1 MATYEFK
8 VYNWTGNGGYN
19 TQYNTSHTA
28 TVTDNDARYE
38 GDEDM
43 DEVVCID
50 GAECST
56 SEGEPYSIN
65 ISFTDTDGNDHVEL
79 FHFMNV
85 DNQWYFAPGTDS
97 AFTEGAILGDYQSHT
112 TGWNYGQVT
121 CFVAGTMIAT
131 PEGEVPVETLSA
143 GDFVSDDTGQ
153 ALEVAQVMRRQIGP
167 LELARGP
174 GLRPICISQG
184 ALGKGLPETD
194 LSVSRQHRILLRAP
208 GANGIAGQADC
219 LVAACRL
226 LALPGRLL
234 PYRGAP
240 PRDFAGQ
247 RRTGRKL
254 LSRPTSAALNASR
267 RPRRAARHLR
277 ASRNRGRY
285 RAVCQNLPG
294 QARAKTAGGRTRLGH
309 ALTGR
314 PEACL
319 PAIG

>member
-38 GDEDM
+38 GLEDM

-56 SEGEPYSIN
+56 GEGEPYSIN

-208 GANGIAGQADC
+208 GANGIAGQAEC

-226 LALPGRLL
+226 LALPGVDVDPAEDGVDYCHIVVHRHAIL
-234 PYRGAP
+234 RANGAP
-240 PRDFAGQ
+240 AESFYPGQ
-247 RRTGRKL
+247 Q
-254 LSRPTSAALNASR
+254 ALRSMPA
-267 RPRRAARHLR
+267 AAREELH
-277 ASRNRGRY
+277 AIF
-285 RAVCQNLPG
+285 G
-294 QARAKTAGGRTRLGH
+294 QAEIEAATVPFAKTCPDRRVQKQLVAEL
-309 ALTGR
+309 ASAM
-314 PEACL
+314 P
-319 PAIG
+319 